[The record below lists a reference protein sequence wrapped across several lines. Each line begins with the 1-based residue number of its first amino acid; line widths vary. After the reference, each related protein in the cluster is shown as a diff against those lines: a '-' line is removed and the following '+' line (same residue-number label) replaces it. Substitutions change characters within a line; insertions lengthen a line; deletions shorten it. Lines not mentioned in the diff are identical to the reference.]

1 MKFKSKWR
9 IKMRENTKY
18 HNYRFIGK
26 INVDEIQPWFDFT
39 TTKPWDDPEIPWILD
54 NKVRREILIILAKGP
69 KTFQEIYERVNFS
82 PKPLLITKE
91 EYDCQIS
98 YNWTK
103 KTVEN
108 HLMNLEWY
116 NLIKLINKS
125 YKLTIPIL
133 STEETEK
140 LEEYIVKFTE
150 NWITIIKQ
158 LGDEV
163 KEKLGDLD
171 KKTPLYEILIE
182 KTIEKLYRILKE
194 ENLLPNQPNL
204 KALWAEQLRKIKFE
218 DWVAKN
224 F

>member
-1 MKFKSKWR
+1 MK
-9 IKMRENTKY
+9 ENTKY
-18 HNYRFIGK
+18 QNYRFVGK

-39 TTKPWDDPEIPWILD
+39 TAKPWDDPEIPWILD
-54 NKVRREILIILAKGP
+54 NKVRREILIILASGP
-69 KTFQEIYERVNFS
+69 KTFQEIYEKVNFS

-91 EYDCQIS
+91 EYNCHIS
-98 YNWTK
+98 YNWTE

-116 NLIKLINKS
+116 NLIKLENEH

-133 STEETEK
+133 STDDSER

-150 NWITIIKQ
+150 NWITIIKR
-158 LGDEV
+158 LGNEV
-163 KEKLGDLD
+163 QEKFIELG
-171 KKTPLYEILIE
+171 KKAHLYEILIE
-182 KTIEKLYRILKE
+182 KTIQKLYTTLKE
-194 ENLLPNQPNL
+194 ENLLPNESNL

-218 DWVAKN
+218 EWINRN

>member
-1 MKFKSKWR
+1 
-9 IKMRENTKY
+9 MRENTKY
-18 HNYRFIGK
+18 HNYRFVGK
-26 INVDEIQPWFDFT
+26 INVDEIQPWFDFAT
-39 TTKPWDDPEIPWILD
+39 AKPWDDPEIPWILD

-98 YNWTK
+98 YKWTK

-116 NLIKLINKS
+116 NLIKLINMS
-125 YKLTIPIL
+125 YELTIPIL
-133 STEETEK
+133 STEESEK

-150 NWITIIKQ
+150 NWMTIIKQ
-158 LGDEV
+158 LRDEV
-163 KEKLGDLD
+163 IEKLGELD
-171 KKTPLYEILIE
+171 EKTPLYEILIQ
-182 KTIEKLYRILKE
+182 KAIEKLYRILKE

>member
-1 MKFKSKWR
+1 MK
-9 IKMRENTKY
+9 ENTKY

-54 NKVRREILIILAKGP
+54 NKVRREILIILANGP
-69 KTFQEIYERVNFS
+69 KTFQEIYESVNFS

-98 YNWTK
+98 YQWTK
-103 KTVEN
+103 NTVEN

-116 NLIKLINKS
+116 NLIKSANKK
-125 YKLTIPIL
+125 YELAIPIL
-133 STEETEK
+133 STEDSENIED
-140 LEEYIVKFTE
+140 YIVRFAE
-150 NWITIIKQ
+150 HWITIIKQ
-158 LGDEV
+158 LNEEV
-163 KEKLGDLD
+163 QENFGELN
-171 KKTPLYEILIE
+171 KKAPLYEILIE
-182 KTIEKLYRILKE
+182 KAIEKLYKTLKE
-194 ENLLPNQPNL
+194 ENLLPKQPNL
-204 KALWAEQLRKIKFE
+204 KVLWAEQLRKTKFE